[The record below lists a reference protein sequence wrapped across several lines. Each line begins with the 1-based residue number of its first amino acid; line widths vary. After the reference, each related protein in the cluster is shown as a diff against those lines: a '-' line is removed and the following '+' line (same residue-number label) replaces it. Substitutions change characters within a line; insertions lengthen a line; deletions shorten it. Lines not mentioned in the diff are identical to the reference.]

1 LSRRWLAC
9 TIPELPVVPESR
21 LKETKQGSR
30 PLTEK
35 ELISAIKTGIAF
47 VERGEY
53 QQGYA
58 ALQAS
63 YGRAT
68 ITLPADGLSHYGL
81 CVAVLEKQTRKG
93 VEFCRMAINE
103 QFFNSSHF
111 VNLVRLYVIRGHR
124 KAAVEALQEGLHRLP
139 DDAALLR
146 VRDEIGYRESPVV
159 TFLPRENPI
168 NATLGKIRAKVKSKA
183 PVKKRG

>member
-1 LSRRWLAC
+1 
-9 TIPELPVVPESR
+9 
-21 LKETKQGSR
+21 LKDTKQGAL
-30 PLTEK
+30 PVTER
-35 ELISAIKTGIAF
+35 ELLSTIKTGIAY
-47 VERGEY
+47 VERGDY
-53 QQGYA
+53 RQGFA

-68 ITLPADGLSHYGL
+68 ITLPVDGLSHYGL

-103 QFFNSSHF
+103 QFFNSMHF
-111 VNLVRLYVIRGHR
+111 VNLVRLYIIRNNR
-124 KAAVEALQEGLHRLP
+124 KAAVDALQEGLKRLP

-159 TFLPRENPI
+159 AFLPRENPI
-168 NATLGKIRAKVKSKA
+168 NSTLGKIRAKVKSGA
-183 PVKKRG
+183 PPKKRG